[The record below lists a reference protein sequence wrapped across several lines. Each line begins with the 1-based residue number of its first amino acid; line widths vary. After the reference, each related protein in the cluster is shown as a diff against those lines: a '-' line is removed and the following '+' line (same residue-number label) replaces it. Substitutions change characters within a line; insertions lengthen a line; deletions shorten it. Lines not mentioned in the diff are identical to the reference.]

1 MQVDAAEEEE
11 AFADVA
17 TAALNILL
25 LGLETKLD
33 ACLGS
38 LMRANWASVESV
50 RNSIKPS
57 TKCSTRNSRDASA
70 REPRCLRSWA
80 ACDAPRAGVRPVI
93 DGSTVQEAE
102 QSSPEASPAEDHTRA
117 VLTRGINCFRLVE
130 KLSVG
135 V

>member
-50 RNSIKPS
+50 RNSIWSCTINS
-57 TKCSTRNSRDASA
+57 TKKSSI
-70 REPRCLRSWA
+70 ELLPRLL
-80 ACDAPRAGVRPVI
+80 PVI
-93 DGSTVQEAE
+93 
-102 QSSPEASPAEDHTRA
+102 
-117 VLTRGINCFRLVE
+117 IFYNFIY
-130 KLSVG
+130 
-135 V
+135 